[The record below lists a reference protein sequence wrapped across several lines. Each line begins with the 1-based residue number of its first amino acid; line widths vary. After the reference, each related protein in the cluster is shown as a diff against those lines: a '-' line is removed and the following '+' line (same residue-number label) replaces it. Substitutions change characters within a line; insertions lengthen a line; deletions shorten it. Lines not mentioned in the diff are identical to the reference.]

1 MDHDRINNMN
11 PQKDI
16 NITNEAVRLGFWGLS
31 PDELIK
37 TITLDIDEEY
47 HKEVSK
53 LIQHKEKA
61 QSIIDRYKQKIEV
74 LRNKYDDDKL
84 SPALL
89 AAGFGFFILCAG
101 LCYISNW
108 LLAPGG
114 IALITLTV
122 LGAIMMR
129 FQSFED
135 KIWRYIS
142 LGFVSILS
150 FLIVLSGMDGYQF
163 NNVFAV
169 VCGITTGIL
178 VFVINISFS
187 KEVISDV
194 FGTMTKI
201 WIVIRNYWNERVLEF
216 WLRRHKH
223 FQTKLFSTEA
233 KKNVLADKARA
244 VIMNEYNLGKSMN
257 TETKELNT
265 EIMMLPIKNGEMK
278 HVQ

>member
-1 MDHDRINNMN
+1 
-11 PQKDI
+11 
-16 NITNEAVRLGFWGLS
+16 
-31 PDELIK
+31 
-37 TITLDIDEEY
+37 
-47 HKEVSK
+47 
-53 LIQHKEKA
+53 
-61 QSIIDRYKQKIEV
+61 
-74 LRNKYDDDKL
+74 
-84 SPALL
+84 
-89 AAGFGFFILCAG
+89 
-101 LCYISNW
+101 
-108 LLAPGG
+108 
-114 IALITLTV
+114 
-122 LGAIMMR
+122 MMR

-216 WLRRHKH
+216 WLRRYKH

-244 VIMNEYNLGKSMN
+244 VVMNEYNLGKSMN

>member
-31 PDELIK
+31 PNELIK

-114 IALITLTV
+114 IALSLLVHREV
-122 LGAIMMR
+122 LFFLR
-129 FQSFED
+129 FDRPSF
-135 KIWRYIS
+135 R
-142 LGFVSILS
+142 
-150 FLIVLSGMDGYQF
+150 M
-163 NNVFAV
+163 
-169 VCGITTGIL
+169 
-178 VFVINISFS
+178 
-187 KEVISDV
+187 
-194 FGTMTKI
+194 
-201 WIVIRNYWNERVLEF
+201 
-216 WLRRHKH
+216 
-223 FQTKLFSTEA
+223 EA
-233 KKNVLADKARA
+233 KFRSWTTYTV
-244 VIMNEYNLGKSMN
+244 
-257 TETKELNT
+257 
-265 EIMMLPIKNGEMK
+265 
-278 HVQ
+278 